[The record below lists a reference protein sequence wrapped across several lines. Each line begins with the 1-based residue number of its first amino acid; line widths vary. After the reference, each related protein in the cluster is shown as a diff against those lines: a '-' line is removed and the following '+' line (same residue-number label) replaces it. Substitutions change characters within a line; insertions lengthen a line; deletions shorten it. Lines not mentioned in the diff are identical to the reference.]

1 MGQLR
6 FYPNS
11 SVCQSINHCV
21 CDDWIHLV
29 AESVRK
35 MVRQAV
41 CRLVVLVEWVD
52 NGRSV
57 VLVCPIE

>member
-11 SVCQSINHCV
+11 SVCRSINHCV
-21 CDDWIHLV
+21 CDDWSHLV
-29 AESVRK
+29 AESVRN

-52 NGRSV
+52 NGR
-57 VLVCPIE
+57 